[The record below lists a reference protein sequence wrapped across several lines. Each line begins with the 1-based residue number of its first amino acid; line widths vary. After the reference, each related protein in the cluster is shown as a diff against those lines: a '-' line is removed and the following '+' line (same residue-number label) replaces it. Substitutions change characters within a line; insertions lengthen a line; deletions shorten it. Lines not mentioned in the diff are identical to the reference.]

1 MIKRIF
7 VVLVITM
14 GTFSLNSCRDT
25 VEKKTVIRE
34 VDREDEPDVDI
45 NVEEEEEEG
54 IIERAGEEIDQ
65 EVNEEI
71 NEEIEKIG
79 DDQ

>member
-25 VEKKTVIRE
+25 TEKKTVIRE

-45 NVEEEEEEG
+45 NVEEEEG
-54 IIERAGEEIDQ
+54 IIERTGEKIDE

-71 NEEIEKIG
+71 NQEIEKIG

>member
-1 MIKRIF
+1 MIKKFFI
-7 VVLVITM
+7 VAILL
-14 GTFSLNSCRDT
+14 GGSFSLNSCRDT

-34 VDREDEPDVDI
+34 VDQDEPADVK
-45 NVEEEEEEG
+45 VVKEEDEG
-54 IIERAGEEIDQ
+54 IIERTGEAIDE

-79 DDQ
+79 DEQ